1 MRTLRFLVLG
11 CPSLLLALAPVAACE
26 SSSTSSP
33 GAFTA
38 EAGTF
43 EAGPLPE
50 AAPPPP
56 DAAPDAPPVPSGVL
70 LTVLEGSLPKKDV
83 RVLFHDATGAVTG
96 ESKTDATGV
105 ARVATAPAM
114 VTVLTSRSILGGQLV
129 PAQVTFLAVADGD
142 KLTVTLPDLAPPPS
156 VLVGHYQV
164 SFADPAAG
172 ATSYDVSVSDGC
184 TNSAQAVTEP
194 VTVDLY
200 PQCLAAKN
208 AVLARGLDDTGA
220 VVGYAFAK
228 GVATPAANA
237 TSNVGALAFAAP
249 FITTLHATN
258 IPATATPEAQT
269 LYSLVAEQP
278 YYEST
283 PTGTIASVA
292 GLTRATAAGFA
303 DAYQS
308 YVSMRSVA
316 STFSSSG
323 FVRREA
329 PSASPPVFD
338 FATALPFVTDA
349 TATGIGRPD
358 VTVATT
364 APVTAT
370 DGGAVLLVWT
380 DATTGRDDTWTFIVP
395 ASGTSFKV
403 PALPADAAAFVPTA
417 GAFVDDV
424 TFVEATQLP
433 GYKELKS
440 VPVDPTANEPIQVI
454 TKPNVPLPAA
464 GTVRFTHWNSG
475 ARG

>member
-26 SSSTSSP
+26 SSSSPSS
-33 GAFTA
+33 GTFTA

-56 DAAPDAPPVPSGVL
+56 DAAPDAPPVPIGVL
-70 LTVLEGSLPKKDV
+70 LTVLEVGLPKPDV
-83 RVLFHDATGAVTG
+83 RVLFHDATGAVIG

-114 VTVLTSRSILGGQLV
+114 VTVLTSRSVVGGLLV

-142 KLTVTLPDLAPPPS
+142 KLTVTLPDPGPAL
-156 VLVGHYQV
+156 VLLGHYQV
-164 SFADPAAG
+164 SFAGPAAG
-172 ATSYDVSVSDGC
+172 ATNYDVGVSDAC
-184 TNSAQAVTEP
+184 ISSAQAVTAP

-200 PQCLAAKN
+200 PNCIAAKN
-208 AVLARGLDDTGA
+208 AVLARGLDLTGA
-220 VVGYAFAK
+220 VVGFASAK
-228 GVATPAANA
+228 GIATPAANA

-278 YYEST
+278 YYESI
-283 PTGTIASVA
+283 PTGTIASV
-292 GLTRATAAGFA
+292 GGVTRATAAGFA

-316 STFSSSG
+316 DIFSSSG

-338 FATALPFVTDA
+338 FATALPFVTGA
-349 TATGIGRPD
+349 TVTGIGRPD
-358 VTVATT
+358 VTVATA
-364 APVTAT
+364 APVTGT
-370 DGGAVLLVWT
+370 DGGALLLVWT
-380 DATTGRDDTWTFIVP
+380 DATTNRDDTWTFIVP

-417 GAFVDDV
+417 GAFIDDV
-424 TFVEATQLP
+424 TFIEATQLP

-440 VPVDPTANEPIQVI
+440 VPVNPTLVEPIQVI
-454 TKPNVPLPAA
+454 TQPNVPLPAA

-475 ARG
+475 TRG